1 MVPTIYI
8 PCRLE
13 AEDAARCGL
22 MVCDQGEWLYLAPDL
37 RLTKI
42 LPTTRTK
49 EGVCSLTLYQVSTQ
63 LSKISTISIYTVY
76 LQYLYSVSTIFIQFI
91 YTLHCNEIFF
101 QKLYIFVQWHRP
113 DLSKGLAHCALIQ

>member
-1 MVPTIYI
+1 
-8 PCRLE
+8 
-13 AEDAARCGL
+13 

-63 LSKISTISIYTVY
+63 CVYNIYTVY
-76 LQYLYSVSTIFIQFI
+76 LQYLYSISTLYNDPVIQ
-91 YTLHCNEIFF
+91 
-101 QKLYIFVQWHRP
+101 
-113 DLSKGLAHCALIQ
+113 

>member
-1 MVPTIYI
+1 MVPTIYN
-8 PCRLE
+8 PLRLE

-49 EGVCSLTLYQVSTQ
+49 EGVCSLTLYQVPTQ
-63 LSKISTISIYTVY
+63 LSTISIQCIYNIYTVY
-76 LQYLYSVSTIFIQFI
+76 LHF
-91 YTLHCNEIFF
+91 TL
-101 QKLYIFVQWHRP
+101 Q
-113 DLSKGLAHCALIQ
+113 